1 MLPTMVGDDVT
12 GARRSYGGPMTS
24 RDNRSDHPLHRTAF
38 ISVAVVASLLFG
50 LHAPALSAEQG
61 KQSASSTVVRI
72 YKSGKTPQAVDGPSS
87 SSSSKS
93 SGDSKA
99 GSRKDTDFLRRM
111 SNCKTICQRPG
122 EGLAKIDCV
131 QDCQD
136 QCCESYEQCSFKIK
150 INNSNSI

>member
-1 MLPTMVGDDVT
+1 MLPMMVGDEFTFT
-12 GARRSYGGPMTS
+12 GTQRSYGGHMTS
-24 RDNRSDHPLHRTAF
+24 GYNRSDPLHRTAF
-38 ISVAVVASLLFG
+38 ISVTVAASLLFG
-50 LHAPALSAEQG
+50 LNAIPPAWSAEQG
-61 KQSASSTVVRI
+61 KQSASNVMI

-87 SSSSKS
+87 SRSP
-93 SGDSKA
+93 GDSKA
-99 GSRKDTDFLRRM
+99 GSRKDIDFLRRM

-136 QCCESYEQCSFKIK
+136 QCCDSYEQCSFKIK